1 MSAAVLA
8 QRIGAIVQGRFG
20 VVVVVCIAVFALFF
34 PARQLAGQRSDME
47 ALETRLAAIAAE
59 NERLAAEVA
68 RLEDPAQLE
77 TLARERLGLVRPG
90 EDAYLF
96 VEPPPT
102 GPERATDE
110 APSVFERAWGWL
122 VSLVRGSG

>member
-1 MSAAVLA
+1 MSAAVVA
-8 QRIGAIVQGRFG
+8 QRIGAIVQGRVG
-20 VVVVVCIAVFALFF
+20 VIAVLLIAGFVLFF
-34 PARQLAGQRSDME
+34 PARQLVGQRNDME
-47 ALETRLAAIAAE
+47 NLETRLAALAHE
-59 NERLAAEVA
+59 NERLAADVA

-96 VEPPPT
+96 VEPPPE
-102 GPERATDE
+102 GREPEPEA
-110 APSVFERAWGWL
+110 APSLFGRAWSWL